1 MSTEKKDEII
11 VEDETGT
18 GSRAE
23 ENIVKK
29 LAELKQNSVSKEEY
43 ERVLSLNKDLVDH
56 MMNEQKVEQNV
67 QQETNYDDIIKSA
80 QEKLFTQD
88 GTLNNLEYCSTAL
101 QLRDAILAKTGEDIF
116 VAKGHKI
123 TPDESDYQKAENVA
137 QVLRDCIEYAEGDT
151 EVFTVELQRRTV
163 DVALPGKRR
172 R

>member
-1 MSTEKKDEII
+1 MSTEVKDEII
-11 VEDETGT
+11 ETGN

-23 ENIVKK
+23 ENLIQK
-29 LAELKQNSVSKEEY
+29 LADLKQNSVPKEEY
-43 ERVLSLNKDLVDH
+43 ERVLNLNKDLVDR
-56 MMNEQKVEQNV
+56 MMDEQKVEQNV

-123 TPDESDYQKAENVA
+123 SPDETDYEKAENVA
-137 QVLRDCIEYAEGDT
+137 QVLREVIEYADGDS
-151 EVFTVELQRRTV
+151 EIFTVELQRRTD
-163 DVALPGKRR
+163 DVALLGKRKR
-172 R
+172 

>member
-1 MSTEKKDEII
+1 MSTELKDEKI
-11 VEDETGT
+11 VNEETVP

-29 LAELKQNSVSKEEY
+29 LAELKENSVSKEEY
-43 ERVLSLNKDLVDH
+43 ERVLNLNKDLVDQ

-123 TPDESDYQKAENVA
+123 SPDETDYEKAENVA
-137 QVLRDCIEYAEGDT
+137 QVLREVIEYAEGDS
-151 EVFTVELQRRTV
+151 EIFTVELQRRTD
-163 DVALPGKRR
+163 DVALLGKRR
-172 R
+172 K

>member
-1 MSTEKKDEII
+1 MSTELKDEKI
-11 VEDETGT
+11 ENEEKAT

-23 ENIVKK
+23 ENIVQK

-43 ERVLSLNKDLVDH
+43 ERVLNLNKDLVDH
-56 MMNEQKVEQNV
+56 MMNDQKVEQNV

-88 GTLNNLEYCSTAL
+88 GTINNLEYCSTAL

-123 TPDESDYQKAENVA
+123 SPDETDYEKAENVA
-137 QVLRDCIEYAEGDT
+137 QVLREVIEYADGDS
-151 EVFTVELQRRTV
+151 EIFTVELQRRTD
-163 DVALPGKRR
+163 DVALLGKRKR
-172 R
+172 